1 MPPNQNIHNIVVR
14 RLALAWIILSIVLG
28 GIVFYLETEST
39 DDRILNLAV
48 TETESF
54 TSENLYRLNQP
65 DPDLSGLRQRT
76 TEFLKSHFVIVELYN
91 RDKKKILEET
101 DPGKDAI
108 EAELKKNPHS
118 FPLADTTYYR
128 KLLIGE
134 NVFLQVLQPL
144 KEKNGALAGYFE
156 GVYQVDAETLKG
168 IRNDVVRAL
177 ILVVVIVLATTLVLY
192 PIIISLNRNL
202 VHLSRD
208 LLKGNIE
215 LMEVL
220 GSAIAKR
227 DSDTNIHNYR
237 VTIYAI
243 RLAEAMGRSSA
254 EVRGIISGAFLHD
267 VGKIGISDNILLKPG
282 RLTDGEREIMQ
293 QHTLAG
299 AELLAKSDIPQMH
312 VAEEIARHHHEWWN
326 GKGYPH
332 RLAGTGIPIA
342 ARITAIVDVFD
353 ALTHVRPYKPA
364 WPVSQA
370 MHEIRTLRG
379 VQFDPDVTDLFMQLV
394 PRLQREVG
402 DLDEYLGAEA
412 KNSPFIQARAKI
424 ARALKGEDGH
434 GVNVSFDVRR

>member
-1 MPPNQNIHNIVVR
+1 MPLNKNIHNIVVR

-48 TETESF
+48 METESF

-65 DPDLSGLRQRT
+65 DPDLSGLRQKT

-118 FPLADTTYYR
+118 FPLADATYYR

-144 KEKNGALAGYFE
+144 KEKNGTLAGYFE

-192 PIIISLNRNL
+192 PIIILLNKNL

-220 GSAIAKR
+220 GNAIAKR
-227 DSDTNIHNYR
+227 DSDTSVHNYR

-243 RLAEAMGRSSA
+243 RLAETLKLSGTQLRQLIA
-254 EVRGIISGAFLHD
+254 GAFLHD

-282 RLTDGEREIMQ
+282 KLTDEEFAVMRTHVALGVDI
-293 QHTLAG
+293 
-299 AELLAKSDIPQMH
+299 LAKSDWLL
-312 VAEEIARHHHEWWN
+312 EARDVVEFHHEKFD
-326 GKGYPH
+326 GSGYLKG
-332 RLAGTGIPIA
+332 LKGEAIPLN
-342 ARITAIVDVFD
+342 ARIFAIADVFD
-353 ALTHVRPYKPA
+353 ALISVRPYKKA
-364 WPVSQA
+364 FSFDEA
-370 MHEIRTLRG
+370 MRILQEGRSSH
-379 VQFDPDVTDLFMQLV
+379 FDPRLLDAFTGIASELYTTINGQEDQAVEGMMMALVTRHFFS
-394 PRLQREVG
+394 G
-402 DLDEYLGAEA
+402 
-412 KNSPFIQARAKI
+412 
-424 ARALKGEDGH
+424 
-434 GVNVSFDVRR
+434 

>member
-1 MPPNQNIHNIVVR
+1 MHLNQNIHNIVVR

-48 TETESF
+48 METESF

-101 DPGKDAI
+101 DPGKDAT

-118 FPLADTTYYR
+118 FPLADATYYR

-192 PIIISLNRNL
+192 PIIIALNRNL

-220 GSAIAKR
+220 GNAIAKR
-227 DSDTNIHNYR
+227 DSDTSVHNYR
-237 VTIYAI
+237 VTIYSI
-243 RLAEAMGRSSA
+243 RLAETLKLSGTQLRQLIA
-254 EVRGIISGAFLHD
+254 GAFLHD

-282 RLTDGEREIMQ
+282 KLTDEEFAVMRTHVALGVDI
-293 QHTLAG
+293 
-299 AELLAKSDIPQMH
+299 LAKSDWLLG
-312 VAEEIARHHHEWWN
+312 ARDVVEFHHEKFD
-326 GKGYPH
+326 GSGYLKG
-332 RLAGTGIPIA
+332 LKGEAIPLN
-342 ARITAIVDVFD
+342 ARIFAIADVFD
-353 ALTHVRPYKPA
+353 ALISVRPYKKAFSFDEAMRILQEGRGSHFDPRLLDA
-364 WPVSQA
+364 FAGIASELYTTINGQEDQA
-370 MHEIRTLRG
+370 VEEMMMALVHQAFFQRLAIRT
-379 VQFDPDVTDLFMQLV
+379 
-394 PRLQREVG
+394 
-402 DLDEYLGAEA
+402 
-412 KNSPFIQARAKI
+412 
-424 ARALKGEDGH
+424 
-434 GVNVSFDVRR
+434 

>member
-1 MPPNQNIHNIVVR
+1 MPLNNNIHNLVVR

-48 TETESF
+48 METESF

-65 DPDLSGLRQRT
+65 DPDLSGLRQKT
-76 TEFLKSHFVIVELYN
+76 AEFLKSHFVIVELYN

-101 DPGKDAI
+101 DPGKGAI
-108 EAELKKNPHS
+108 EAELKQNPHS
-118 FPLADTTYYR
+118 FPLADATYYR

-144 KEKNGALAGYFE
+144 KEKNGTLAGYFE

-168 IRNDVVRAL
+168 IQNDVVRAL

-192 PIIISLNRNL
+192 PIIILLNRNL

-220 GSAIAKR
+220 GNAIAKR
-227 DSDTNIHNYR
+227 DSDTSVHNYR

-243 RLAEAMGRSSA
+243 RLAETLKLSGTQLRQLIA
-254 EVRGIISGAFLHD
+254 GAFLHD

-282 RLTDGEREIMQ
+282 KLTDDEFAVMRTHVALGVDI
-293 QHTLAG
+293 
-299 AELLAKSDIPQMH
+299 LAKSDWLL
-312 VAEEIARHHHEWWN
+312 EARDVVEFHHEKFD
-326 GKGYPH
+326 GSGYLKG
-332 RLAGTGIPIA
+332 LKGEAIPLN
-342 ARITAIVDVFD
+342 ARIFAIADVFD
-353 ALTHVRPYKPA
+353 ALISVRPYKKA
-364 WPVSQA
+364 FSFDEA
-370 MHEIRTLRG
+370 MRILQEGRSS
-379 VQFDPDVTDLFMQLV
+379 QFDPRLLDAFTGIASELYTTINGQEDQAVEEMMMALVTRHFFS
-394 PRLQREVG
+394 G
-402 DLDEYLGAEA
+402 
-412 KNSPFIQARAKI
+412 
-424 ARALKGEDGH
+424 
-434 GVNVSFDVRR
+434 

>member
-1 MPPNQNIHNIVVR
+1 MPLNNNIHNLVVR

-48 TETESF
+48 METESF

-65 DPDLSGLRQRT
+65 DPDLSGLRQKT

-108 EAELKKNPHS
+108 EAELKQNPHS
-118 FPLADTTYYR
+118 FPLADATYYR

-144 KEKNGALAGYFE
+144 KEKNGTLAGYFE

-192 PIIISLNRNL
+192 PIIILLNKNL

-220 GSAIAKR
+220 GNAIAKR
-227 DSDTNIHNYR
+227 DSDTSVHNYR

-243 RLAEAMGRSSA
+243 RLAETLKLSGTQLRQLIA
-254 EVRGIISGAFLHD
+254 GAFLHD

-282 RLTDGEREIMQ
+282 KLTDEEFAVMRTHVALGVDI
-293 QHTLAG
+293 
-299 AELLAKSDIPQMH
+299 LAKSDWLL
-312 VAEEIARHHHEWWN
+312 EARDVVEFHHEKFD
-326 GKGYPH
+326 GSGYLKG
-332 RLAGTGIPIA
+332 LKGEAIPLN
-342 ARITAIVDVFD
+342 ARIFAIADVFD
-353 ALTHVRPYKPA
+353 ALISVRPYKKA
-364 WPVSQA
+364 FSFDEA
-370 MHEIRTLRG
+370 MRILQEGRSSH
-379 VQFDPDVTDLFMQLV
+379 FDPRLLDAFTGIASELYTTINGQEDQAVEGMMMALVTRHFFS
-394 PRLQREVG
+394 G
-402 DLDEYLGAEA
+402 
-412 KNSPFIQARAKI
+412 
-424 ARALKGEDGH
+424 
-434 GVNVSFDVRR
+434 

>member
-48 TETESF
+48 METESF

-118 FPLADTTYYR
+118 FPLADATYYR

-168 IRNDVVRAL
+168 IRNDVMRAL

-220 GSAIAKR
+220 GNAIAKR
-227 DSDTNIHNYR
+227 DSDTSVHNYR

-243 RLAEAMGRSSA
+243 RLAETLKLSGTQLRQLIA
-254 EVRGIISGAFLHD
+254 GAFLHD
-267 VGKIGISDNILLKPG
+267 AGKIGISDNILLKPG
-282 RLTDGEREIMQ
+282 KLTEEEFAVMRTHVALGVDI
-293 QHTLAG
+293 
-299 AELLAKSDIPQMH
+299 LAKSDWLL
-312 VAEEIARHHHEWWN
+312 EARDVVEFHHEKFD
-326 GKGYPH
+326 GSGYLKG
-332 RLAGTGIPIA
+332 LKGEAIPLN
-342 ARITAIVDVFD
+342 ARIFAIADVFD
-353 ALTHVRPYKPA
+353 ALISVRPYKKAFSFDEAMRILQEGRGSHFDPRLLDVFA
-364 WPVSQA
+364 GIASELYTTINGQEDQA
-370 MHEIRTLRG
+370 VEEMMMALVHQAFFQRLAIRT
-379 VQFDPDVTDLFMQLV
+379 
-394 PRLQREVG
+394 
-402 DLDEYLGAEA
+402 
-412 KNSPFIQARAKI
+412 
-424 ARALKGEDGH
+424 
-434 GVNVSFDVRR
+434 